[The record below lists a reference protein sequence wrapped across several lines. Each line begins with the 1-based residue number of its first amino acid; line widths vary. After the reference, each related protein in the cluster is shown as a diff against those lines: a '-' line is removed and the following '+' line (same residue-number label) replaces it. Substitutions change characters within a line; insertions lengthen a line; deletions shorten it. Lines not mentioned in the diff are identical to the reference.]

1 MLTAQTRARD
11 FPGLEKRIYLNTA
24 AEGIPP
30 TCVGEALQDYWR
42 DKLQG
47 MKGRDAHFARFE
59 DCRKI
64 AARMIHR
71 RPAEVSF
78 CSSSAEAYN
87 LLATALNLQPRDE
100 VVVNDLDFPSGAT
113 PWLSNRCRVRIWKS
127 RNSALIVEDLLSL
140 LNERTRLAQTS
151 LVSFVNGHRLDWAAF
166 RDAVRSRAP
175 RALISVDV
183 TQALGRVPL
192 DCREADCIISST
204 HKWVLGIHGGCIVGI
219 TKERAA
225 QLTTRAGGWFHLLNA
240 FEADRFERVA
250 PKPGAA
256 SFSVGM
262 PNFAAIYA
270 LDAGLR
276 YVDAVGV
283 QNIARHADALVR
295 QLQQGLLE
303 LGITPMAP
311 PQRRGSGIVAFTHPQ
326 NAAIHAALER
336 AKIHVMHSAGR
347 LRISLHGY
355 NTAEDL
361 DQFLKTLRRFL
372 NPTVAADVR
381 RRTGQERKSAS
392 SRRRLQRI
400 LRPQ

>member
-1 MLTAQTRARD
+1 MLTAKTRARD
-11 FPGLEKRIYLNTA
+11 FPGLEKLTYLNTA

-30 TCVGEALQDYWR
+30 TCVREALQSYWL

-47 MKGRDAHFARFE
+47 MKGRDAHFARLE
-59 DCRKI
+59 ECREI

-71 RPAEVSF
+71 LPSEVSF

-100 VVVNDLDFPSGAT
+100 VIVNDLDFPSGAT
-113 PWLSNRCRVRIWKS
+113 PWLSNDCRVKAWKS
-127 RNSALIVEDLLSL
+127 RNGALVVEDLLPL

-175 RALISVDV
+175 QALISVDV
-183 TQALGRVPL
+183 TQALGRVLL
-192 DCREADCIISST
+192 DCHDADCLISST

-219 TKERAA
+219 PQTRAE

-250 PKPGAA
+250 PKQGAP

-270 LDAGLR
+270 LNASLR

-283 QNIARHADALVR
+283 ENIVRHADPLV
-295 QLQQGLLE
+295 QKLQHGLLD
-303 LGITPMAP
+303 LGVTPVAP
-311 PQRRGSGIVAFTHPQ
+311 PQRSGSGIVAFVHPQ
-326 NAAIHAALER
+326 NASIHAALER
-336 AKIHVMHSAGR
+336 ANIHVMHSAGR

-355 NTAEDL
+355 NTTQDV
-361 DQFLKTLRRFL
+361 DQFLKALH
-372 NPTVAADVR
+372 
-381 RRTGQERKSAS
+381 K
-392 SRRRLQRI
+392 I
-400 LRPQ
+400 LRSQ